1 MIDEEK
7 LKAIAWHYG
16 RDLQTVKACA
26 EFGEAAASAS
36 RLTVARLNESRAYE
50 SIDDEWREQATEKVD
65 KAEHDL
71 AEECADCLVM
81 ISQLRLLIPGF
92 SAKVDLAMHE
102 KIERQ
107 INRISKEQQ
116 C

>member
-16 RDLQTVKACA
+16 RDVQTIKACE

-36 RLTVARLNESRAYE
+36 RLTVARVNESRAYK
-50 SIDDEWREQATEKVD
+50 SIDDEWRERATEKVD
-65 KAEHDL
+65 
-71 AEECADCLVM
+71 
-81 ISQLRLLIPGF
+81 R
-92 SAKVDLAMHE
+92 AMHE

-107 INRISKEQQ
+107 INRIEKEQQ

>member
-16 RDLQTVKACA
+16 RDVQTIKACE

-50 SIDDEWREQATEKVD
+50 SIDDEWRERATEKV
-65 KAEHDL
+65 
-71 AEECADCLVM
+71 
-81 ISQLRLLIPGF
+81 
-92 SAKVDLAMHE
+92 
-102 KIERQ
+102 ERQ
-107 INRISKEQQ
+107 INRIEKEQQ